1 MLWGPGCRHACR
13 PDAVFA
19 CEHVL
24 GGMGNTLNVRY
35 IETLSMDSDAKL
47 TVGYR

>member
-1 MLWGPGCRHACR
+1 MLGRPGCRYECR

-24 GGMGNTLNVRY
+24 GGMGTTLNVWY
-35 IETLSMDSDAKL
+35 TETLSMGSDAKL
-47 TVGYR
+47 TVAYR